1 MKIPAKF
8 EHLAYL
14 VISLACFLSFLY
26 GSLGSWRKYLS
37 EPVSPITTEE
47 EYDFTTLPSV
57 TVCRYL
63 MAKAHQ
69 YPIEDLEDIRV
80 ERGFDISFIS
90 VGYRRKN

>member
-1 MKIPAKF
+1 M
-8 EHLAYL
+8 
-14 VISLACFLSFLY
+14 
-26 GSLGSWRKYLS
+26 
-37 EPVSPITTEE
+37 
-47 EYDFTTLPSV
+47 

-69 YPIEDLEDIRV
+69 YPIEDLEEMRV